1 MHVAFIPVQRR
12 LILQQTKTITENHNW
27 SKMQKTIDYGVP
39 IPSCYIYNTT
49 PSLRDQDGKGELK
62 DSKYQ
67 RMSKLAVKNVS
78 GHIRE
83 AVLTKYQ
90 SYVCLNKTLIMK
102 TQNDILIGM
111 ERISQR

>member
-1 MHVAFIPVQRR
+1 MQR
-12 LILQQTKTITENHNW
+12 TIG
-27 SKMQKTIDYGVP
+27 YGVP

-49 PSLRDQDGKGELK
+49 PLLRDQDGKEEQK

-67 RMSKLAVKNVS
+67 RMSKLAVKSVS
-78 GHIRE
+78 GHNRE
-83 AVLTKYQ
+83 AATTKYQ

-102 TQNDILIGM
+102 TQNDMLIGM